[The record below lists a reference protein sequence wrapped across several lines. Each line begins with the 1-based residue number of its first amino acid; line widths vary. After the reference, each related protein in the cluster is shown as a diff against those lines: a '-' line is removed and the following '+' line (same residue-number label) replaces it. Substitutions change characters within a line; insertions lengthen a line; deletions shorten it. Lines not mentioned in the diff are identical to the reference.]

1 MCVEKREREGAKNNT
16 SGLAVWG
23 QKIFTHFCFLDV
35 SGARGAPST
44 GPGGITG
51 QQRDGKVPEFSSS
64 KDQQRNK
71 PQTSNV
77 NVSLAI
83 CPIRR
88 KLQKRLKWGRGDN
101 KISMRKTGNSV
112 IFLLLLFALLCA

>member
-1 MCVEKREREGAKNNT
+1 MA
-16 SGLAVWG
+16 
-23 QKIFTHFCFLDV
+23 
-35 SGARGAPST
+35 GARGAPST
-44 GPGGITG
+44 GPGGVTG

-83 CPIRR
+83 CPMV
-88 KLQKRLKWGRGDN
+88 G
-101 KISMRKTGNSV
+101 SNSKNGVEVGVGV
-112 IFLLLLFALLCA
+112 ITK